1 VIIYRQIPGNRRINK
16 KHKQYPVF
24 PPCNEDF
31 PFKSVKIRKK
41 QAKKR
46 YIYSLKKC
54 NDIRTLVYHG
64 QGQNSGECMKRN
76 DEGFTGLEAAIV
88 LIAFVV
94 VAAVFSY
101 AVISAGFF
109 TTQKAQETMYKGLEQ
124 STSNIQL
131 IGNVYG
137 LSNDTTKGISEIR
150 FSVGLGP
157 GASSVDLSKFT
168 VIFSTPTTSPKS
180 LTWTSGSASQGS
192 FTTKIN
198 GVGSSVSSL
207 DVNQQVEFDFLT
219 EYVPANSRMNIELH
233 PSVGASLPFSK
244 ATPATI
250 ARTNFLY

>member
-1 VIIYRQIPGNRRINK
+1 
-16 KHKQYPVF
+16 
-24 PPCNEDF
+24 
-31 PFKSVKIRKK
+31 
-41 QAKKR
+41 
-46 YIYSLKKC
+46 
-54 NDIRTLVYHG
+54 
-64 QGQNSGECMKRN
+64 MKRN
-76 DEGFTGLEAAIV
+76 DQGFTGLEAAIV

-101 AVISAGFF
+101 VVLGAGFF
-109 TTQKAQETMYKGLEQ
+109 TTQKAQETIYKGLEQ

-157 GASSVDLSKFT
+157 GASAVDLSKFT
-168 VIFSTPTTSPKS
+168 VIFSTPTTAPIS
-180 LTWTSGSASQGS
+180 LTWTSGNDASQGR
-192 FTTKIN
+192 FTTKVN

-244 ATPATI
+244 AAPATI
-250 ARTNFLY
+250 QSTNLLY